1 MGSQWGDGFYM
12 TDESWAKSMNWL
24 LQTMRSLNERKISYE
39 RKLTN
44 KTAIFVLSRYISDI
58 VKTGWLPV
66 RQRRDFHVLKL
77 VHRALHS
84 LSWPSYVPLDT
95 VKHLRSLRSRAATRL
110 IIPMERGTFQD
121 SAAKLFNAL
130 LANIRNYNDFKVYCR
145 EVNAYLLII
154 NNICK

>member
-1 MGSQWGDGFYM
+1 MKN
-12 TDESWAKSMNWL
+12 A
-24 LQTMRSLNERKISYE
+24 SYE

-44 KTAIFVLSRYISDI
+44 KTASFVLSRYVNDI

-77 VHRALHS
+77 VHRALNS
-84 LSWPSYVPLDT
+84 LSWPSYIPLDV
-95 VKHLRSLRSRAATRL
+95 VKHLQSLRSRAATRL

-130 LANIRNYNDFKVYCR
+130 APGKY
-145 EVNAYLLII
+145 
-154 NNICK
+154 